1 MLCQRGAGRL
11 GERLCLAEVELGGH
25 ARVQAHLGQAHRL
38 LARGEGLARQVQQF
52 LVGQQRQPAIGHRRH
67 QAHLGGIAAFFGGEV
82 LGERLFLEAG
92 NAAKEVD
99 LPGGYGQ
106 THAERVGLVTG
117 ARSGRPAGI
126 GRQAYARVQVGT
138 AHLVGGPGLLDVEH
152 GHPQVAVVGQRNAD
166 ELLQAWLCKV
176 VLPGH
181 GGGRLSRRTV
191 RRRCSAGISGGDG
204 RLGTL
209 VRRNERAA
217 RQQRRRCGRCQ
228 CHGGTAVF
236 SHGFQLL
243 LLLHGGGSFPAGA
256 RCL

>member
-25 ARVQAHLGQAHRL
+25 TRVQAHLGQAHRL
-38 LARGEGLARQVQQF
+38 LARGKGLARQVQQL

-67 QAHLGGIAAFFGGEV
+67 QAHLGGVAAFFGGEV

-99 LPGGYGQ
+99 FPRRYGQ
-106 THAERVGLVTG
+106 AHAERVGQVAG

-126 GRQAYARVQVGT
+126 GRQAHARVQVG
-138 AHLVGGPGLLDVEH
+138 AAYLVGGPGLLDVEH
-152 GHPQVAVVGQRNAD
+152 GHPQVAVVGERNAD

-181 GGGRLSRRTV
+181 GGARLNRCAV
-191 RRRCSAGISGGDG
+191 RRCCSAGVSGRDG
-204 RLGTL
+204 RLRTL
-209 VRRNERAA
+209 VCRNERAA

-228 CHGGTAVF
+228 RQGGAAVI

-243 LLLHGGGSFPAGA
+243 LLLHGGGSSPAGV
-256 RCL
+256 RCP